1 MHGVQTRLALLQV
14 VNINFIKLHQ
24 WKVHNSHN
32 SAILRCGLV
41 RSAGTCQRAAGCER
55 RKLRCHHKGDHPQST
70 MLFRFPSIN
79 TCTVALRRSW
89 YRDSVITHDV
99 LSLFDQVQLP
109 NGQVIQVDGAGGDSS
124 MGGDVI
130 DVEVRDVR

>member
-1 MHGVQTRLALLQV
+1 
-14 VNINFIKLHQ
+14 
-24 WKVHNSHN
+24 
-32 SAILRCGLV
+32 
-41 RSAGTCQRAAGCER
+41 
-55 RKLRCHHKGDHPQST
+55 

-89 YRDSVITHDV
+89 YRESVITHDV